1 MATYNKHHI
10 FVSDLGRAQHDFFSH
25 TFRVVL
31 TLTAPTSANSDLAN
45 LTQVTASNGYPSGG
59 LTASVIVA
67 TESAGVFRVTLEDV
81 SFTASGGDLPLF
93 RYVDLYNDTA
103 SADPLIAF
111 WDFGSTA
118 NITSG
123 NSFLVDFPT
132 TASGVFSIT

>member
-1 MATYNKHHI
+1 MATYNKFHI
-10 FVSDLGRAQHDFFSH
+10 FVADIARAQHDFSSH
-25 TFRVVL
+25 ILRTVL

-59 LTASVIVA
+59 LTASIIDS
-67 TESAGVFRVTLEDV
+67 TQSAGTYRLVLEDV

-93 RYVDLYNDTA
+93 RYVALYNDTA

-111 WDFGSTA
+111 WDNGTTA

-123 NSFLVDFPT
+123 NSFTVDFPT
-132 TASGVFSIT
+132 TASGVFSIA